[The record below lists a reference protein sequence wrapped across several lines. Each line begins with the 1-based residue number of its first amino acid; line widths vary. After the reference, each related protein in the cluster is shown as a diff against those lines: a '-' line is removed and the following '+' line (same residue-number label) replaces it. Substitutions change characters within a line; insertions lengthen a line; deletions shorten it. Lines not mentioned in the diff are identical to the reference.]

1 MKDVKS
7 GISIKNISD
16 LVLKELRGVLKTKSP
31 TKEQISEYKITGR
44 ELYEKFD
51 NLSEEELNA
60 KSNKIVYI
68 RNDVMTTI
76 IKRCRGKKKRGT
88 RAIDGF
94 RKKLMIPDSEIP
106 ACPEFEIKLKIGK
119 LLMNK
124 KILEEYSAKI
134 YEIDHF
140 FYVITK
146 LTKMVTNTYYLEF
159 MSTLLNIFQPQKL
172 MNKTTRQRTYIEKK
186 RQEVLEK
193 NLVVSLLELIQVMQ
207 KEVMIQ
213 IMKLVKYK
221 HL

>member
-1 MKDVKS
+1 M
-7 GISIKNISD
+7 
-16 LVLKELRGVLKTKSP
+16 
-31 TKEQISEYKITGR
+31 R
-44 ELYEKFD
+44 E
-51 NLSEEELNA
+51 
-60 KSNKIVYI
+60 
-68 RNDVMTTI
+68 
-76 IKRCRGKKKRGT
+76 
-88 RAIDGF
+88 IDGF

-221 HL
+221 HLLVNLKTDN

>member
-159 MSTLLNIFQPQKL
+159 MSTLLNIF
-172 MNKTTRQRTYIEKK
+172 
-186 RQEVLEK
+186 
-193 NLVVSLLELIQVMQ
+193 
-207 KEVMIQ
+207 
-213 IMKLVKYK
+213 
-221 HL
+221 

>member
-106 ACPEFEIKLKIGK
+106 TCPEFEIKSKIGK
-119 LLMNK
+119 LFMNK
-124 KILEEYSAKI
+124 KILEEYSVKI
-134 YEIDHF
+134 YELIPF
-140 FYVITK
+140 FMSITK
-146 LTKMVTNTYYLEF
+146 
-159 MSTLLNIFQPQKL
+159 
-172 MNKTTRQRTYIEKK
+172 KK
-186 RQEVLEK
+186 
-193 NLVVSLLELIQVMQ
+193 
-207 KEVMIQ
+207 
-213 IMKLVKYK
+213 
-221 HL
+221 